1 MERSDI
7 ASDFRWRLPVAL
19 SDDRLNWFNN
29 QRSPSN
35 ISQHLNSVAH
45 CAKTIMRPFLIYL
58 SLCIFVFTVRQAA
71 HAQSDPYA
79 QALREAG
86 ISPTKESLRE
96 HLLSLVPSAENRQ
109 RAETLVKQ
117 LGQLDFQTR
126 EAAQATLTNMS
137 NPPLGELRQAAESD
151 DPEMRFRAKQILAEI
166 DAGAA
171 RSGHHAVFGYIVH
184 HQLKGLTF
192 PVLQCMPYSGD
203 NSPYGL
209 AARALKATSSKEDA
223 EMLRKA
229 ITIKPSFRRA
239 AAIAAL
245 ADVLGDEAAG
255 DLRGLLD
262 SDDALVRLAAAEAL
276 ANLGDRSALPTL
288 VKLLD
293 AEELAVRSRGAEVL
307 RNFTGQQFHFI
318 AYGQLED
325 RTAAAGRWRTWV
337 VENGKTAELRFP
349 LAKFSVF
356 LGRTLMS
363 QYPSTLREIDAD
375 GNKLLEIG
383 GFQYVWGCHGT
394 ADGHRLVVDFAKR
407 VVLEY
412 DDSGKEILR
421 LDKLPGPPS
430 DGRRLDNGNL
440 LLALAEADKVVEMD
454 RQGKVVWSVALKGR
468 PTTANRL
475 ANGNTVVNLQFGKKV
490 VEVDPAGKV
499 VWQLDGLSDAL
510 TAQALS
516 NGNVLVCEMNQGK
529 AIEYNREGKIVWE
542 QGGFANACQAQRL
555 PDGNTLV
562 SDENGLH
569 EYSPDGE
576 KVWSLRVPRGRFW
589 RY

>member
-1 MERSDI
+1 
-7 ASDFRWRLPVAL
+7 
-19 SDDRLNWFNN
+19 
-29 QRSPSN
+29 
-35 ISQHLNSVAH
+35 
-45 CAKTIMRPFLIYL
+45 MRRTVIYL
-58 SLCIFVFTVRQAA
+58 AALTTVAIISA
-71 HAQSDPYA
+71 SAFAQSDPYA
-79 QALREAG
+79 RALREAG
-86 ISPTKESLRE
+86 ISPTKEALRE
-96 HLLSLVPSAENRQ
+96 YLLSLVPSAENRQ
-109 RAETLVKQ
+109 RAEMLVKQ
-117 LGQLDFQTR
+117 LGHLDFKTR
-126 EAAQATLTNMS
+126 EAAQAMLTNMP

-151 DPEMRFRAKQILAEI
+151 DPEMRFRAKQILTKI
-166 DAGAA
+166 DGGTA
-171 RSGHHAVFGYIVH
+171 RSGQHAVFGYIVH

-192 PVLQCMPYSGD
+192 PVLQYMPYSGD

-209 AARALKATSSKEDA
+209 AARALKATSDKEDV
-223 EMLRKA
+223 ELLRKA
-229 ITIKPSFRRA
+229 IAIQPPFRRA

-255 DLRGLLD
+255 DLHGLLD
-262 SDDALVRLAAAEAL
+262 SDDALVRLTAAEAL
-276 ANLGDRSALPTL
+276 ANLGERRALVTL

-293 AEELAVRSRGAEVL
+293 AEELDIRSRGAEVL
-307 RNFTGQQFHFI
+307 RNFTGHQFQFI
-318 AYGQLED
+318 AYGKLED
-325 RTAAAGRWRTWV
+325 RTAAAARWRQWV

-349 LAKFSVF
+349 LTKFNVF

-363 QYPSTLREIDAD
+363 QYPNTLREIDAD
-375 GNKLLEIG
+375 GNKLFETG

-394 ADGHRLVVDFAKR
+394 ADGHRVVVDFAKR
-407 VVLEY
+407 IVLEY
-412 DDSGKEILR
+412 DESGEEILR

-430 DGRRLDNGNL
+430 DGRRLENGNL
-440 LLALAEADKVVEMD
+440 LLALAEADQVVEMD
-454 RQGKVVWSVALKGR
+454 RQGKVVWSVSLKGR

-475 ANGNTVVNLQFGKKV
+475 ANGNTMVNLQFGKKV

-499 VWQLDGLSDAL
+499 VWQLNGLSDSL

-542 QGGFANACQAQRL
+542 QGGFDNACQAQRL

-562 SDENGLH
+562 SDAKGLH